1 MNQSFPDVIFFLH
14 VGTRN
19 GSMILRIC
27 DRFRYLSTRHGEI
40 AVPNGFLTDGASVPR
55 IFWSLFSPFGD
66 YFGAALVHDYLYST
80 GNRKFSRRESD
91 RIFLEAMEDAGV
103 SWIKRQTI
111 YRAVRLGGSSSFQGC

>member
-1 MNQSFPDVIFFLH
+1 MNPAFPDAIVFRH
-14 VGTRN
+14 AGTRN

-40 AVPNGFLTDGASVPR
+40 AVPSGFLTDGASVPR

-66 YFGAALVHDYLYST
+66 YFRAALVHDYLYSP

-91 RIFLEAMEDAGV
+91 RIFLDAMEDAGV

-111 YRAVRLGGSSSFQGC
+111 YRAVRLGGRSSFRGC